1 MKNFAMFTA
10 TFMLLG
16 STAMAQVSSQD
27 VIDSLQAQG
36 FTPVEVKTG
45 PSQIKAEAV
54 RDGQRIEV
62 VYDSAS
68 GQIIKQEF
76 GPAGAQAG
84 AGGIEVNVEGDD
96 FVNAS
101 AAGGSVGGSTDDDG
115 TPDQGSGDFDGD
127 DNGGSDS
134 DDHGSG
140 SDDNGSGSD
149 DNGSGSDD
157 NGGSG
162 SDDSGGSGNDDDSG
176 SGSDDSDD
184 SDDDSDSG
192 DDDGSDDD

>member
-68 GQIIKQEF
+68 GQIITQEF

-115 TPDQGSGDFDGD
+115 IPDQGSGDFDGD
-127 DNGGSDS
+127 DNGGS
-134 DDHGSG
+134 G
-140 SDDNGSGSD
+140 SDDN
-149 DNGSGSDD
+149 
-157 NGGSG
+157 
-162 SDDSGGSGNDDDSG
+162 GGSGNDDDSG